1 MRILVNSTRRLYQD
15 GRVTKQQ
22 LLDRVERKVI
32 SIEEYEYII
41 SK

>member
-1 MRILVNSTRRLYQD
+1 MRILVNSLRRLYQD

>member
-1 MRILVNSTRRLYQD
+1 MRILVNSMRRLYQD

>member
-1 MRILVNSTRRLYQD
+1 MRILVNSKRRLYQD

>member
-1 MRILVNSTRRLYQD
+1 MRILVNSMRRLYRD
-15 GRVTKQQ
+15 GRVTKQ

>member
-1 MRILVNSTRRLYQD
+1 MRILVNSMRRLYQD

-32 SIEEYEYII
+32 SIE
-41 SK
+41 

>member
-1 MRILVNSTRRLYQD
+1 MRILVNSMRRLYQD

-22 LLDRVERKVI
+22 LLDHVERKVI

>member
-1 MRILVNSTRRLYQD
+1 MRILVNSMRRLYQD
-15 GRVTKQQ
+15 GRVRKQQ